1 MKIQRIL
8 LTLAILLVMIPINV
22 SGYTYTLTINSTE
35 GGTVTASKTSD
46 IAYNTVITLTVAV
59 TDGYYLQSLEYE
71 EVMDLG
77 WAEAPKR
84 RVTYPNIPS
93 VVNILAL
100 SQNQTTYNSTAG
112 AHHAGDYT
120 FNMPNN
126 NVIVRAVFGSLKS
139 FADSGQTNIS
149 FALGEGTS
157 SEMYNGYAH
166 TLVVKDSETQ
176 LTEGLDYQITGM
188 TYDPTSIATG
198 YTIRNA
204 GAYTVTITGRGKYQ
218 GSKTSETLT
227 ITKAPLTITAQAKS
241 KKYGEAD
248 PALTYTSSG
257 TVYGDG
263 NAITGELTREAG
275 ENAGTY
281 EIQQGSVNA
290 VNYTIT
296 YYGANLVI
304 NPLAAGDESTET
316 KAIVTLSSDAANWTA
331 SDYSFTYTGAALIPS
346 VLVTYN
352 STHLTENIDYTLAT
366 TGHYTDASD
375 KSKPDIYTVTV
386 NFTGNYSGLTTK
398 EYQIRKD
405 ITLSYPYRWCT
416 HYETEVNMEVL
427 DGVKSY
433 TFNTLDEDNNIV
445 MLDEQQYIKKNV
457 PMLLYRTG
465 ATYNNFFPVVV
476 KSDLDAL
483 SSINGGSSLL
493 GTSTATAVS
502 GLVSAHS
509 DKDIWILVNDEFVRT
524 TTGTIPANKCY
535 LVLNKNTIPVP
546 MLSIRRNT
554 TGIDVNKISNINL
567 NGIWYTL
574 DGRRLQGI
582 PAKKG
587 IYINNGKKIII
598 K

>member
-35 GGTVTASKTSD
+35 GGTVTASATSD

-84 RVTYPNIPS
+84 RDAAIAPIID
-93 VVNILAL
+93 ILAL

-112 AHHAGDYT
+112 AHHAGAYT

-126 NVIVRAVFGSLKS
+126 NVIVKAVFGSLKN
-139 FADSGQTNIS
+139 FANSGQTNIS
-149 FALGEGTS
+149 FALGEGTD
-157 SEMYNGYAH
+157 SETYNGYGH
-166 TLVVKDSETQ
+166 TLVVKDAETQ

-188 TYDPTSIATG
+188 MRNGVATETDF
-198 YTIRNA
+198 TIRNA

-218 GSKTSETLT
+218 GSKTSGTLT

-241 KKYGEAD
+241 KKYGEED

-263 NAITGELTREAG
+263 NAITGALTREAG
-275 ENAGTY
+275 DNAGTY
-281 EIQQGSVNA
+281 EILQGTVDAS
-290 VNYTIT
+290 NYTIT
-296 YYGANLVI
+296 YHSANLVI
-304 NPLAAGDESTET
+304 SPLAAGDESTET
-316 KAIVTLSSDAANWTA
+316 KAIVTLSSEAPNWTA
-331 SDYSFTYTGAALIPS
+331 TNYSFTYTGAALIPS
-346 VLVTYN
+346 VSVTYN
-352 STHLTENIDYTLAT
+352 DNVLSQGTDYTLTT

-386 NFTGNYSGLTTK
+386 NFTGNYSGSTAK

-405 ITLSYPYRWCT
+405 VKPLNYPYRWCT
-416 HYETEVNMEVL
+416 WLETEVNMKVPDGFEAYTLNNVSSTQVQL
-427 DGVKSY
+427 D
-433 TFNTLDEDNNIV
+433 
-445 MLDEQQYIKKNV
+445 QRQYIKKGV

-465 ATYNNFFPVVV
+465 NATSGFFPEVV
-476 KSDLDAL
+476 KSTDANL
-483 SSINGGSSLL
+483 TGISSNSVFQWKTTDYAVATLL
-493 GTSTATAVS
+493 TENS
-502 GLVSAHS
+502 G
-509 DKDIWILVNDEFVRT
+509 KDVWILIDDEFVRT
-524 TTGTIPANKCY
+524 KSGTIPAYKCY
-535 LVLNKNTIPVP
+535 LVLNANYITTPHLAPK
-546 MLSIRRNT
+546 RGT
-554 TGIDVNKISNINL
+554 TGVEAIKHSQAEDLESAVIYDL
-567 NGIWYTL
+567 Q
-574 DGRRLQGI
+574 GRRMNNDALG
-582 PAKKG
+582 KG
-587 IYINNGKKIII
+587 LYIVNGKKMII

>member
-22 SGYTYTLTINSTE
+22 SGYTYTLTIDSPA
-35 GGTVTASKTSD
+35 GGTVTASATSD

-77 WAEAPKR
+77 WAEAPMR
-84 RVTYPNIPS
+84 RVPNIPS
-93 VVNILAL
+93 VVDILAL
-100 SQNQTTYNSTAG
+100 SQNQTTYNSTAD
-112 AHHAGDYT
+112 AHHAGAYT

-139 FADSGQTNIS
+139 FADAGQTDIS
-149 FALGEGTS
+149 FALGGGTS
-157 SEMYNGYAH
+157 SEMYNGYGH
-166 TLVVKDSETQ
+166 TLVVKDADTP

-188 TYDPTSIATG
+188 TRNGVATETDF
-198 YTIRNA
+198 TIRNA

-218 GSKTSETLT
+218 GSKTSGTLT

-241 KKYGEAD
+241 KKYGEED

-263 NAITGELTREAG
+263 NAITGALTREAG

-281 EIQQGSVNA
+281 AILQGTVNA
-290 VNYTIT
+290 SNYTIT
-296 YYGANLVI
+296 YHGANLTI

-316 KAIVTLSSDAANWTA
+316 KAIVTLSSEAANWTA
-331 SDYSFTYTGAALIPS
+331 ADYSFTYTGSLLIPS
-346 VLVTYN
+346 VSVTYN
-352 STHLTENIDYTLAT
+352 STPLTENTDYTLET

-386 NFTGNYSGLTTK
+386 TFTGNYSGTTAK

-405 ITLSYPYRWCT
+405 VTPLKYPYRWCT
-416 HYETEVNMEVL
+416 WLETEVNMKVPDGFEAYTLNNVSSTQVQL
-427 DGVKSY
+427 D
-433 TFNTLDEDNNIV
+433 
-445 MLDEQQYIKKNV
+445 QRQYIKIGV

-465 ATYNNFFPVVV
+465 NATSDFFPEVV
-476 KSDLDAL
+476 KSTDANLTGISSNSVFQWKTTNYDVLTLL
-483 SSINGGSSLL
+483 SENTG
-493 GTSTATAVS
+493 
-502 GLVSAHS
+502 
-509 DKDIWILVNDEFVRT
+509 KDVWILIDDEFVRT
-524 TTGTIPANKCY
+524 KSGTIPAYKCY
-535 LVLNKNTIPVP
+535 LVLNANYITTPHLAPK
-546 MLSIRRNT
+546 RGT
-554 TGIDVNKISNINL
+554 TGIEAIKHSQAEDLESAVIYDL
-567 NGIWYTL
+567 Q
-574 DGRRLQGI
+574 GRRMNNNALG
-582 PAKKG
+582 KG
-587 IYINNGKKIII
+587 LYIVNGKKMII

>member
-22 SGYTYTLTINSTE
+22 SGYTYTLTIDSPA
-35 GGTVTASKTSD
+35 GGTVTASATSD

-77 WAEAPKR
+77 WAEAPMR
-84 RVTYPNIPS
+84 RVPNIPS
-93 VVNILAL
+93 VVDILAL

-112 AHHAGDYT
+112 AHHAGAYT

-126 NVIVRAVFGSLKS
+126 NVIVRAVFGSLKN
-139 FADSGQTNIS
+139 FANSGQTNIS
-149 FALGEGTS
+149 FSLGGGTS

-166 TLVVKDSETQ
+166 TLVVKDAETQ

-241 KKYGEAD
+241 KKYGEVD

-263 NAITGELTREAG
+263 NAIKGALTREAG

-290 VNYTIT
+290 SNYTIT
-296 YYGANLVI
+296 YHSANLTI
-304 NPLAAGDESTET
+304 SPLAAGDESTET
-316 KAIVTLSSDAANWTA
+316 KAIVTLSSEAPNWTSA
-331 SDYSFTYTGAALIPS
+331 DYSFTYTGAALIPS
-346 VLVTYN
+346 VLVKYN
-352 STHLTENIDYTLAT
+352 DVTLINNTDYTLTT
-366 TGHYTDASD
+366 TGHYTNASD
-375 KSKPDIYTVTV
+375 LSKPDIYTVTV
-386 NFTGNYSGLTTK
+386 TFTDNYSGSTTK

-493 GTSTATAVS
+493 GISTATAVS
-502 GLVSAHS
+502 DLVSAHS

-574 DGRRLQGI
+574 DGHRLQGI

-587 IYINNGKKIII
+587 IYINNGKKVII

>member
-8 LTLAILLVMIPINV
+8 LTLAILLVIIPINV
-22 SGYTYTLTINSTE
+22 SGYIYTLTVPPTG
-35 GGTVTASKTSD
+35 GGTVTASETSD
-46 IAYNTVITLTVAV
+46 ISYNKVITLTVAV

-71 EVMDLG
+71 EVTDLG
-77 WAEAPKR
+77 WAEAPMR
-84 RVTYPNIPS
+84 RDAAIAPIVD
-93 VVNILAL
+93 ILAL

-139 FADSGQTNIS
+139 FADAGQTDIS
-149 FALGEGTS
+149 FSLGEGTD
-157 SEMYNGYAH
+157 SETYNGNGH
-166 TLVVKDSETQ
+166 TLVVKDSENQ

-188 TYDPTSIATG
+188 TLNGVTTETD

-204 GAYTVTITGRGKYQ
+204 GAYTVTVTGRGKYQ
-218 GSKTSETLT
+218 GSKTSSTLT

-248 PALTYTSSG
+248 PELTYTSSG

-281 EIQQGSVNA
+281 AILQGTVDAS
-290 VNYTIT
+290 NYTIT
-296 YYGANLVI
+296 YHSANLTI

-316 KAIVTLSSDAANWTA
+316 KAIVTLSSEASNWTSA
-331 SDYSFTYTGAALIPS
+331 DYSFTYTGAALIPS
-346 VLVTYN
+346 VSVTYN
-352 STHLTENIDYTLAT
+352 STPLTENTDYTLAT
-366 TGHYTDASD
+366 TGHYTNASD

-386 NFTGNYSGLTTK
+386 TFTGNYSGWTTK

-502 GLVSAHS
+502 GLVSTHS

-524 TTGTIPANKCY
+524 TTGTIPANKCF

-587 IYINNGKKIII
+587 IYINNGKKVII